1 MINKFLQVKFH
12 PVKYRRN
19 NVGTW
24 IMIPVELSTNSNKTM
39 PKNSQQIGNLVLDEV
54 TCLILIGGLLFTMVL
69 AESS

>member
-1 MINKFLQVKFH
+1 MINKFFQVKLH

-19 NVGTW
+19 DVGTR
-24 IMIPVELSTNSNKTM
+24 IMIPVELSTNSNKTV
-39 PKNSQQIGNLVLDEV
+39 PKRSQQIGNLVFDEV